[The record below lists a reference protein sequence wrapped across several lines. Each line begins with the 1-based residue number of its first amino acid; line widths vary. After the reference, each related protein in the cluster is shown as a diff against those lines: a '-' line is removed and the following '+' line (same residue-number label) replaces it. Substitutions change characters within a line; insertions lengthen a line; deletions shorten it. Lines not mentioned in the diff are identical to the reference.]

1 MANDETTSG
10 PSRGVATPSGGKLKR
25 YTVDMPGMR
34 PSGPGSGWQLREVIG
49 GPVVRYDDAAAALA
63 EKQREIERLGDELRE
78 SEQHNFDCKEVADK
92 SLRIERRRAEQAE
105 ARVADLEREVAE
117 QHLPTNRR
125 LARQSDELRE
135 RLAAVEAERERSVA
149 ERDECLA
156 ALRGCVS
163 AGSNLWRAISEG
175 DHYRVAMV
183 ERAAEWGRTVIT
195 SARTAAAPTATE
207 FNVPGGQGMPARESE
222 AERVTLK
229 GRLDIANTAYSE
241 TYVRSE
247 EMKAERD
254 RAVAERDELRAFV
267 EWEAQRW
274 WAGPEPDG
282 FDWQDEADRRGIL
295 VSVPAD
301 EAHMAEYGDDAE
313 EMFVLRWI
321 AARESDAEEPTGGT
335 PVGVDCPECGEVFR
349 MDGDGCCVTCG
360 TAIPGYGADAENSG
374 GEGGV
379 SG

>member
-63 EKQREIERLGDELRE
+63 EKD
-78 SEQHNFDCKEVADK
+78 D
-92 SLRIERRRAEQAE
+92 
-105 ARVADLEREVAE
+105 
-117 QHLPTNRR
+117 
-125 LARQSDELRE
+125 
-135 RLAAVEAERERSVA
+135 RLAAV
-149 ERDECLA
+149 
-156 ALRGCVS
+156 
-163 AGSNLWRAISEG
+163 
-175 DHYRVAMV
+175 
-183 ERAAEWGRTVIT
+183 
-195 SARTAAAPTATE
+195 
-207 FNVPGGQGMPARESE
+207 E

-282 FDWQDEADRRGIL
+282 FDWQDEADRRGLL

-301 EAHMAEYGDDAE
+301 EAHMAEHGDDAE

-321 AARESDAEEPTGGT
+321 AAREPDAEEPTGDT
-335 PVGVDCPECGEVFR
+335 PIGVGCPECGEVFR
-349 MDGDGCCVTCG
+349 MDGHGCCVTCG
-360 TAIPGYGADAENSG
+360 TAIPGYGADAEDSG
-374 GEGGV
+374 GEGDNV
-379 SG
+379 